1 MKHRRHQVAAVSKR
15 NNLIVG
21 VLVIAAFVFVTYLAF
36 FRPDPFTHRY
46 TIKAVFTSTPGVRPG
61 LTPVRIA
68 GVDVGKVEKVESYR
82 GGGTSLVTM
91 QLEDRGLPVHADTQ
105 LRIRPRLFLEGN
117 AFVQMSPGSP
127 GQPELPEGSTLPLRQ
142 TSVAVAFPQVLGA
155 LTADT
160 RRSLQQLLQ
169 NYGSSL
175 RELPTPE
182 EDATQMPQVQGE
194 SAGDAL
200 NDALSYA
207 ARAMPTSAQVSDAF
221 TGREQGQLRTAIRDF
236 GLTAEALDSP
246 QLPAMLANLRRASG
260 AFASESAAV
269 TDGLRV
275 LPGALASSR
284 RAFERLTV
292 ALPPARALSR
302 ASAASLSSLPA
313 MFTAGVPWLAQARP
327 LLGAEE
333 LGADLPP
340 MLAAT
345 RQLAAGA
352 RPTGDF
358 LSSVG
363 ALSRCSTRVMIP
375 TANARIE
382 DGPRTSGTT
391 VFAEFLSALVG
402 ISGQGQ
408 NFDGNGFMI
417 RGNPGGGATPVATR
431 KSRRLDQPMYGNAIA
446 PPLGTRPKAPAGS
459 ALPLSADVPC
469 ASSKPPDVNGG
480 AAAPGPKDGS

>member
-1 MKHRRHQVAAVSKR
+1 MTHRRHRVAATAQR

-36 FRPDPFTHRY
+36 FRPDPFTDRY
-46 TIKAVFTSTPGVRPG
+46 ELKAVFTSTPGVRPG
-61 LTPVRIA
+61 LTPVRIG
-68 GVDVGKVEKVESYR
+68 GVDVGKVKKVESFR
-82 GGGTSLVTM
+82 GGGRSLVTM
-91 QLEDRGLPVHADTQ
+91 ELERRGLPVHADTQ

-127 GQPELPEGSTLPLRQ
+127 GQPELREGSTLRLRQ

-160 RRSLQQLLQ
+160 RKSLQDLLQ
-169 NYGSSL
+169 NYGSAL
-175 RELPTPE
+175 RDMPTSE
-182 EDATQMPQVQGE
+182 EDATQMPQVRGR
-194 SAGDAL
+194 AAADTL
-200 NDALSYA
+200 NSTLYYA

-236 GLTAEALDSP
+236 GYTAEALDTP
-246 QLPAMLANLRRASG
+246 QLPSMLANLRRASA
-260 AFASESAAV
+260 AFATESSAV

-302 ASAASLSSLPA
+302 ASTAALPSLPA

-327 LLGAEE
+327 LLGAQE

-352 RPTGDF
+352 RPTADF
-358 LSSVG
+358 LASVG

-402 ISGQGQ
+402 IAGQGQ

-417 RGNPGGGATPVATR
+417 RGNPGGGSTPVATR

-446 PPLGTRPKAPAGS
+446 PPLGTRPRAPAGS
-459 ALPLSADVPC
+459 ALPIVTSTPC
-469 ASSKPPDVNGG
+469 ASSKPPDVNGD